1 MALKRSKPRAEDT
14 QLDLF
19 CYERKETNHDEAVRN
34 DGRETLARVPPEN
47 GERLG
52 TERTAPGDV
61 VGSGGENGERDVRP
75 DPERNEGWINGTTGP
90 RSVLGNGEGEIP
102 HHGYRVAVYGDDRE

>member
-1 MALKRSKPRAEDT
+1 MALKRSKPRADDT

-19 CYERKETNHDEAVRN
+19 SYARNDTNHADAVRN

-61 VGSGGENGERDVRP
+61 VGSGGENSERDRRP
-75 DPERNEGWINGTTGP
+75 DPARNEGWIKGKTGP
-90 RSVLGNGEGEIP
+90 RSVLGNDE
-102 HHGYRVAVYGDDRE
+102 V